1 MTAVPTDLI
10 ALELE
15 RREQKAK
22 YEASRKLCRYALYTA
37 EKAVAG
43 HPWIVE
49 RKADWRAARK
59 ELKAASDAYVA
70 KWDACWPTPEDEAV
84 ERADSETRGSA

>member
-1 MTAVPTDLI
+1 MSTVPADLI
-10 ALELE
+10 ALEVA

-22 YEASRKLCRYALYTA
+22 YEASRKLCRYALYLA
-37 EKAVAG
+37 EKDIAT

-59 ELKAASDAYVA
+59 ALKAA
-70 KWDACWPTPEDEAV
+70 
-84 ERADSETRGSA
+84 ADSEMRGGA